1 MRTSTSGRG
10 DHRSRR
16 WSRAPHEA
24 LSRLNADAAV
34 TRPAAATG
42 TSGRALGDE
51 GPGLLRETVAAWRA
65 RASVRQSIE
74 RLGVFPL
81 GSVPAAPAV
90 GAIRGRPAGST
101 GVTTPQSA
109 VPRTVNA
116 AVNQMDRVTQ
126 HNAVAVGDSTA
137 AVPTPRGW
145 GEV

>member
-10 DHRSRR
+10 DHQSRR

-34 TRPAAATG
+34 TGPAAATG
-42 TSGRALGDE
+42 TSARALGDD
-51 GPGLLRETVAAWRA
+51 GPARRRATAAAWRVHL
-65 RASVRQSIE
+65 SNQQTIE
-74 RLGVFPL
+74 RLGIFPL
-81 GSVPAAPAV
+81 GGVPAAPAV